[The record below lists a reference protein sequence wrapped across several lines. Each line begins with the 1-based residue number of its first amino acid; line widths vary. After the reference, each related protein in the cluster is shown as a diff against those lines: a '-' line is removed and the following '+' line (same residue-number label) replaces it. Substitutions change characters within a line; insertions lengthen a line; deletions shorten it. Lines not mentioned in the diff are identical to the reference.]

1 MNNFQRWENYGQVD
15 SPELPETPE
24 ITKKTE
30 NFTKMTEYLIK
41 QKETLILSVSE
52 KYQSKSG

>member
-24 ITKKTE
+24 IIKKTE

-41 QKETLILSVSE
+41 QKETLIVSVSE